1 MLRMETALLL
11 ALATNTFNASALA
24 QSAVYRFRIY
34 STSPSISETLVARS
48 ASGARLF
55 ERQTIK
61 GVSTCILVQG
71 STHTVISDPKGKFTR
86 CTGLGSNGGVVGYY
100 NNGSALP
107 PYSGFAYY
115 KGTYVDVAPGSASS
129 LWGSTV
135 NAVSPKGLMCGG
147 YQASDGSYPIF
158 VTYGSSYNIV
168 QLGGVLTLICNGIN
182 DGGTIVA
189 QELFATMRGTQEYSV
204 MIVNGVASPVA
215 FPGSVAT
222 YANNIND
229 KGDVVGYY
237 YNADYLQHG
246 FIYSSSQNAYYGPI
260 DVIGAVG
267 TSLTG
272 ITNDDVI
279 TGSVLFPGAQVSQA
293 IIGNPTAPNAVASR
307 LD

>member
-1 MLRMETALLL
+1 MLRMRTAIPF
-11 ALATNTFNASALA
+11 ALAAHTGGAPALA
-24 QSAVYRFRIY
+24 QSANYSFHVYN
-34 STSPSISETLVARS
+34 TSLNVSEALVAKN
-48 ASGARLF
+48 ASGALLF
-55 ERQTIK
+55 ERQTIR

-71 STHTVISDPKGKFTR
+71 SSHTVISDPKGKLTL

-115 KGTYVDVAPGSASS
+115 KGTYVDVAPGSASA

-135 NAVSPKGLMCGG
+135 YAVSPQGLMCGG

-168 QLGGVLTLICNGIN
+168 QLGGVLTLVCRGIN
-182 DGGTIVA
+182 DSGAIVA
-189 QELFATMRGTQEYSV
+189 QELFATMRGDQESSI
-204 MIVNGVASPVA
+204 MIVDGVPSLIA

-237 YNADYLQHG
+237 YNADYVQHG
-246 FIYSSSQNAYYGPI
+246 FIYSSSRNAYVGPI
-260 DVIGAVG
+260 DVKGTAG
-267 TSLTG
+267 TSLIG

-279 TGSVLFPGAQVSQA
+279 TGSVLFSGAKVSQA
-293 IIGNPTAPNAVASR
+293 IMGKPVPPEPTAGR
-307 LD
+307 